1 VSKRVELLAGERIK
15 GESKKAIIACND
27 YLRMGAGR
35 SLAKLIQ
42 KYTKSTPD
50 SAPTTNLRIAKRW
63 STNYDW
69 QARADAYDAQ
79 LEVEKNARRK
89 EIMEAGLALDYER
102 VSKLVELAEFLEEQI
117 TYEPGESANNDE
129 EIEPVELTDE
139 EFETQQRREH
149 GDPMLQRPHV
159 WLRDYKQIG
168 SGEFAEKVDIYRF
181 NAALVSEYRAAL
193 DDIAKEVGGR
203 KQKVDMEH
211 SGTVDVTGD
220 DLVEAR
226 RAAQEF
232 EQELL
237 SEE

>member
-1 VSKRVELLAGERIK
+1 MATIQLLAGERIK
-15 GESKKAIIACND
+15 GESKKAVIACND

-35 SLAKLIQ
+35 SLRRLEK
-42 KYTKSTPD
+42 KYREVSR
-50 SAPTTNLRIAKRW
+50 SIAPTQAIGTLNKW
-63 STNYDW
+63 SQHYDW

-79 LEVEKNARRK
+79 LEAQKNARRK

-102 VSKLVELAEFLEEQI
+102 VSKLVELAQFLEDQI

-139 EFETQQRREH
+139 ESETQQRREH

-168 SGEFAEKVDIYRF
+168 SGEFAEKVEIYRF

-211 SGTVDVTGD
+211 SGAVDVTSD
-220 DLVEAR
+220 ELAKA
-226 RAAQEF
+226 RAAAQDF
-232 EQELL
+232 EQEML
-237 SEE
+237 SDE

>member
-1 VSKRVELLAGERIK
+1 MATIQLLAGERIK
-15 GESKKAIIACND
+15 GESKKAVIACND

-35 SLAKLIQ
+35 SLVKLIQ
-42 KYTKSTPD
+42 KYTESIPD
-50 SAPTTNLRIAKRW
+50 SAPTKNLIVAKRW
-63 STNYDW
+63 STKYDW

-79 LEVEKNARRK
+79 LEAQKNARRK

-102 VSKLVELAEFLEEQI
+102 VSKLVELAQFLEDQI

-168 SGEFAEKVDIYRF
+168 SGEFAEKVEIYRF

-211 SGTVDVTGD
+211 SGAVDVTSD
-220 DLVEAR
+220 ELAKA
-226 RAAQEF
+226 RAAAQDF
-232 EQELL
+232 EQEML
-237 SEE
+237 SDE

>member
-1 VSKRVELLAGERIK
+1 MATIQLLAGERIK
-15 GESKKAIIACND
+15 GESKKAVIACND

-35 SLAKLIQ
+35 SLVKLIQ
-42 KYTKSTPD
+42 KYTESIPD
-50 SAPTTNLRIAKRW
+50 SAPTKNLIVAKRW
-63 STNYDW
+63 STKYDW

-79 LEVEKNARRK
+79 LEAQKNARRK

-102 VSKLVELAEFLEEQI
+102 VSKLVELAQFLEDQI

-139 EFETQQRREH
+139 ESETQQRREH

-168 SGEFAEKVDIYRF
+168 SGEFAEKVEIYRF

-211 SGTVDVTGD
+211 SGAVDVTSD
-220 DLVEAR
+220 ELAKA
-226 RAAQEF
+226 RAAAKDF
-232 EQELL
+232 EQEML
-237 SEE
+237 SDE

>member
-1 VSKRVELLAGERIK
+1 MATIQLLAGERIK
-15 GESKKAIIACND
+15 GESKKAVIACND

-35 SLAKLIQ
+35 SLVKLIQ
-42 KYTKSTPD
+42 KYTESIPD
-50 SAPTTNLRIAKRW
+50 SAPTKNLIVAKRW
-63 STNYDW
+63 STKYDW

-79 LEVEKNARRK
+79 LEAQKNARRK

-102 VSKLVELAEFLEEQI
+102 VSKLVELAEFLEDQI

-168 SGEFAEKVDIYRF
+168 SGEFAEKVEIYRF

-211 SGTVDVTGD
+211 SGAVDVTSD
-220 DLVEAR
+220 ELAKA
-226 RAAQEF
+226 RAAAKDF
-232 EQELL
+232 EQEML
-237 SEE
+237 SDE